1 MGQSEILEFQKEQRK
16 IIEWIERKNIYIVK
30 MSGNFLLR
38 REVSGN

>member
-1 MGQSEILEFQKEQRK
+1 MGQSDILEFQKEQQK
-16 IIEWIERKNIYIVK
+16 IIEWIEIKNIYIVK